1 MRPSPRAGA
10 GDAASLLMRR
20 EHAKHRRYRGP
31 GLVPF
36 ALTARGRWGKEALGW
51 GRSAARHFFGEGA
64 RDKFTELKYVIS
76 AALQVEVAEQ
86 VLACMTAPPPSC
98 S

>member
-1 MRPSPRAGA
+1 M
-10 GDAASLLMRR
+10 
-20 EHAKHRRYRGP
+20 
-31 GLVPF
+31 
-36 ALTARGRWGKEALGW
+36 GRVEKRF
-51 GRSAARHFFGEGA
+51 GRSPPVEARSVAARRFFGEGA